1 MVGKEF
7 KEIVSRIPDNADIVS
22 LTPKYIAW
30 RGSNG
35 KLTAYSFHPD
45 KLNENVEV

>member
-1 MVGKEF
+1 MVEKEF

-35 KLTAYSFHPD
+35 KLTAYSFHPE

>member
-1 MVGKEF
+1 MVGKKF
-7 KEIVSRIPDNADIVS
+7 KEIVSRIPDNADVVS

-35 KLTAYSFHPD
+35 KLTAYSFHPE
-45 KLNENVEV
+45 KINENVEV